1 MLVTHSFLLNPCLDY
16 EDLEGASLN
25 TSGGQED
32 IYYMEPD
39 LSGGVEGV
47 DYIIQYGASN
57 EEEESD

>member
-1 MLVTHSFLLNPCLDY
+1 LNPCLDC

-25 TSGGQED
+25 NSGGQED

-47 DYIIQYGASN
+47 DYIIQYGAN
-57 EEEESD
+57 DEEAESD